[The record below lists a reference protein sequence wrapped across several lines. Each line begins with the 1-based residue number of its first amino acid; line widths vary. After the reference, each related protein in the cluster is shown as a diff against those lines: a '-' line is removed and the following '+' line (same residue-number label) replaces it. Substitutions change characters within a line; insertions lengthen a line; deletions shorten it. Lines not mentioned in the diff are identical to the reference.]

1 MVVVDDDGGEF
12 IDKTGVDLR
21 LESLTL
27 NSLTRSMMI
36 NETELRKENKTQ
48 SRKGKKQNTYV
59 VWFGADEDQ

>member
-59 VWFGADEDQ
+59 V